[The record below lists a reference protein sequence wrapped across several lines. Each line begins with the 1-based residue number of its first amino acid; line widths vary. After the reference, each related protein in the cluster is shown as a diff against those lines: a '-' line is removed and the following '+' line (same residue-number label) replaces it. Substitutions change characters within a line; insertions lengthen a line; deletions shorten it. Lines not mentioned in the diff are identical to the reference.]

1 MGTSE
6 RECLQIGTMI
16 RFHRKKA
23 RMTQAELAK
32 FAEVGKTVIF
42 DIEKGK
48 STIKL
53 STLLRVLHVMN
64 IRLEFKGPLMEL
76 YQSEKS

>member
-1 MGTSE
+1 MMKPSE
-6 RECLQIGTMI
+6 ENARIGAMV

-23 RMTQAELAK
+23 RLTQVELAK

-48 STIKL
+48 ATVKL
-53 STLLRVLHVMN
+53 STLLRVLRVLN
-64 IRLEFKGPLMEL
+64 IRLQFSGPLMAL
-76 YQSEKS
+76 FEKGQ